1 MKNRSFEVLCHKQ
14 IWNARSMGQWFRQHI
29 RIGYAIVRVW
39 WSRVPCPDRICYR
52 PGVWCLQASRA
63 HLRNPDGVAPDS
75 SFLSTRTEIL
85 TSGILLRRHSTRISH
100 IRNSVRVTFHLLR
113 IFHIRQTY
121 LDGKGGR
128 FNFLGQK
135 YPDPPIAP
143 TRRVSQPFCTVPRCS
158 PEASRYVRPT
168 FWDILL

>member
-1 MKNRSFEVLCHKQ
+1 MLSFGCDDRECRV
-14 IWNARSMGQWFRQHI
+14 

-39 WSRVPCPDRICYR
+39 WSRVPCLDMICYR
-52 PGVWCLQASRA
+52 PGVWCSQASRA

-75 SFLSTRTEIL
+75 SFISTRMEIL
-85 TSGILLRRHSTRISH
+85 TSGILLRRHSIPISH
-100 IRNSVRVTFHLLR
+100 IRNSVRVTYHLLL

-128 FNFLGQK
+128 FNFLSQT
-135 YPDPPIAP
+135 YPDPLIAL

-158 PEASRYVRPT
+158 PKASRYVRPT

>member
-1 MKNRSFEVLCHKQ
+1 M
-14 IWNARSMGQWFRQHI
+14 IWTT
-29 RIGYAIVRVW
+29 Y
-39 WSRVPCPDRICYR
+39 PDRICYR
-52 PGVWCLQASRA
+52 PGVWCLQAPRA
-63 HLRNPDGVAPDS
+63 RLRNPDGVDPDNEARLGNPDGVAS
-75 SFLSTRTEIL
+75 DISFLSTRTEIL
-85 TSGILLRRHSTRISH
+85 TSGILLCRHSTQISH

-121 LDGKGGR
+121 PDGKGGL
-128 FNFLGQK
+128 FNFPGQT